1 MAGGRL
7 TLSPVDPPYGG
18 VEYQLWQKK
27 SEKSPDAQNFKL
39 ELSEHAQ
46 RAALFIH
53 HSYNGD
59 IIGLLRENII
69 LNSTVDRVAER
80 LTAVGFL
87 GLLGDFELSDKD
99 EEDSQVTF
107 YSGTTIVDLEEMQTL
122 GETVSTQA
130 PGSTG

>member
-1 MAGGRL
+1 MFVQAGNNSCEAGNWWYQLSKHLL

-69 LNSTVDRVAER
+69 LNSTVHRVAER
-80 LTAVGFL
+80 LTAVG
-87 GLLGDFELSDKD
+87 
-99 EEDSQVTF
+99 
-107 YSGTTIVDLEEMQTL
+107 
-122 GETVSTQA
+122 VSRA
-130 PGSTG
+130 ARRL

>member
-1 MAGGRL
+1 MRSL

-69 LNSTVDRVAER
+69 FNSTVDRVARETNSGR
-80 LTAVGFL
+80 GF
-87 GLLGDFELSDKD
+87 
-99 EEDSQVTF
+99 
-107 YSGTTIVDLEEMQTL
+107 SGC
-122 GETVSTQA
+122 
-130 PGSTG
+130 

>member
-1 MAGGRL
+1 MGRKVHQSSWHYIIKIQSL

-69 LNSTVDRVAER
+69 FNSTVNRVARETNSGGVSRAARR
-80 LTAVGFL
+80 L
-87 GLLGDFELSDKD
+87 
-99 EEDSQVTF
+99 
-107 YSGTTIVDLEEMQTL
+107 
-122 GETVSTQA
+122 
-130 PGSTG
+130 

>member
-1 MAGGRL
+1 MHDPFVYIGHVRKTIQIKNFKDEL

-69 LNSTVDRVAER
+69 FNSTVNRVARETNSGGVSRAARR
-80 LTAVGFL
+80 L
-87 GLLGDFELSDKD
+87 
-99 EEDSQVTF
+99 
-107 YSGTTIVDLEEMQTL
+107 
-122 GETVSTQA
+122 
-130 PGSTG
+130 